1 MLGWDNMIGQYF
13 YNNSTRNV
21 VVAFGTIF
29 NTIQL
34 HKKDGSGN
42 IVQSMKVPLAYGP
55 KQKWLSRL
63 TEDPNLNKKV
73 AVTLPRIGFE
83 ISGIAYDPARK
94 LQKTVKVKKVA
105 DGTDTNQVKS
115 GFMPVPY
122 NINFELYVL
131 SKNSDDALQIV
142 EQILPFFQPDY
153 TVTMKEVPELDII
166 RDVPIILNSVGY
178 EDDYEGTFTSR
189 RSIIYT
195 LSFTAKYYMY
205 GPVTASNI
213 IRKVQVDQY
222 ADLPVNSPKREQRYS
237 VTPNPSNVAPTSFDP
252 SDEDNFGFNEV
263 TSFFQDAKNY
273 DEKSGT
279 DTDDA

>member
-1 MLGWDNMIGQYF
+1 MIGQYF
-13 YNNSTRNV
+13 YNQSTRNV
-21 VVAFGTIF
+21 VVAFGTLF

-63 TEDPNLNKKV
+63 TEDPNLSKKV

-105 DGTDTNQVKS
+105 DGIDNNQVKS

-153 TVTMKEVPELDII
+153 TVTMKEIPELDII

-178 EDDYEGTFTSR
+178 EDDYEGSFTSR

-205 GPVTASNI
+205 GPVSASNI
-213 IRKVQVDQY
+213 IRRVQVDQY
-222 ADLPVNSPKREQRYS
+222 ADLPVNAPKREQRYS
-237 VTPNPSNVAPTSFDP
+237 VTPTPSNVAPTAFDP

-273 DEKSGT
+273 DEKTGT